1 MSTEQ
6 QESHHVKMTVAAAM
20 GMNDGQLTTMF
31 DGTAIEIRAELER
44 LKGIGRIYL
53 LTAGCDNY
61 DELTGEC
68 LSHYTV

>member
-6 QESHHVKMTVAAAM
+6 QESHHVQMTVAAAM
-20 GMNDGQLTTMF
+20 GMNDNQLINMF
-31 DGTAIEIRAELER
+31 DGTATDIRAELDR
-44 LKGIGRIYL
+44 LKGMGRIYL

-68 LSHYTV
+68 LSHYSV